1 MVFPKCQVALQADK
15 LLFAER
21 YDMEATYV
29 RNIQPATAVTAPAV
43 PIHQKVVVDNTYA
56 MAWTDG
62 GRRDITIKKQRLNNV
77 GGWAFL
83 FFGRGQKFLSSCSLG
98 PDSTN
103 NITEFTAILKVIVQ
117 AVSVQITQLDIKTDC
132 MLAVQYH
139 EDTVT
144 LDSEQLASLCREAK
158 VIARSAGLQ
167 YRLKHVRA
175 HQTDM
180 NNNMVDSMCTAV
192 IK

>member
-1 MVFPKCQVALQADK
+1 M
-15 LLFAER
+15 
-21 YDMEATYV
+21 
-29 RNIQPATAVTAPAV
+29 
-43 PIHQKVVVDNTYA
+43 
-56 MAWTDG
+56 
-62 GRRDITIKKQRLNNV
+62 RRDVTIKKQRLNNV

-83 FFGRGQKFLSSCSLG
+83 LFLWSWTEISFVLLSG

-103 NITEFTAILKVIVQ
+103 NIAEFTAILKVMVQ

-139 EDTVT
+139 ENTVT
-144 LDSEQLASLCREAK
+144 KNSAQLASLCREAK
-158 VIARSAGLQ
+158 VIARSAKLQ
-167 YRLKHVRA
+167 YRLQHVRA